1 MALLVLLRAML
12 STIPQPS
19 NVLLPN
25 PIAQLSFLQTENT
38 APLLVNQAKLKSVR
52 QDTNNAQSAQEI
64 LQE

>member
-1 MALLVLLRAML
+1 MALLVLPHAML
-12 STIPQPS
+12 STIPLPS
-19 NVLLPN
+19 NVLLLN
-25 PIAQLSFLQTENT
+25 QIVQLSFLQTENT